1 MIFMQFTEYP
11 FVKSD
16 YFGESKIWIQLDH
29 IVSVEESPDRAD
41 RSWIEL
47 SSGTRHEVSGYA
59 DDILKEIVN
68 EYRERR
74 D

>member
-1 MIFMQFTEYP
+1 MIFMEFTEYP
-11 FVKSD
+11 FVESD
-16 YFGESKIWIQLDH
+16 YFGENKIWIQLDH
-29 IVSVEESPDRAD
+29 IVSVRECPNQAD

-47 SSGTRHEVSGYA
+47 SSGIMHEVDGYTE
-59 DDILKEIVN
+59 DILKEIVN

>member
-1 MIFMQFTEYP
+1 MIFMEFTEYE
-11 FVKSD
+11 FVDSD
-16 YFGESKIWIQLDH
+16 YFGENKIWIQLDH
-29 IVSVEESPDRAD
+29 IVSVRECPSQAD

-47 SSGTRHEVSGYA
+47 SSGTRHEVAGYA
-59 DDILKEIVN
+59 GDILKEIVS

>member
-1 MIFMQFTEYP
+1 MIFMEFEEFKFASPKFTETN
-11 FVKSD
+11 
-16 YFGESKIWIQLDH
+16 KIWIELDH
-29 IVSVEESPDRAD
+29 IVSVKECPIQAD

-47 SSGTRHEVSGYA
+47 SSGRRREVDGCA
-59 DDILKEIVN
+59 EDILKEIVN

>member
-1 MIFMQFTEYP
+1 MIFMEFTEYP
-11 FVKSD
+11 FVESD
-16 YFGESKIWIQLDH
+16 YFEESKIWIQLDH
-29 IVSVEESPDRAD
+29 IVSVRECPCQAD

-47 SSGTRHEVSGYA
+47 SNGTTREVDGYA
-59 DDILKEIVN
+59 DDILKEIVS

>member
-1 MIFMQFTEYP
+1 MIFMEFKEFKFDDLKFTET
-11 FVKSD
+11 
-16 YFGESKIWIQLDH
+16 SKIWIQLDH
-29 IVSVEESPDRAD
+29 IVSVKECPNQAD

-47 SSGTRHEVSGYA
+47 SSGTRHEVDGYVN
-59 DDILKEIVN
+59 DILKEIIN

>member
-16 YFGESKIWIQLDH
+16 YGENKIWIQLDH
-29 IVSVEESPDRAD
+29 IVSVEESPNQAD

-47 SSGTRHEVSGYA
+47 SSGTRHEVAGYTN
-59 DDILKEIVN
+59 DILKEIVN

-74 D
+74 N

>member
-1 MIFMQFTEYP
+1 MIFMQFKEFKFDDINFTETN
-11 FVKSD
+11 
-16 YFGESKIWIQLDH
+16 KIWIQLDH
-29 IVSVEESPDRAD
+29 IVSVRECPCQAD

-47 SSGTRHEVSGYA
+47 SSGTTHEVDGYA
-59 DDILKEIVN
+59 NDILKEIVN

>member
-1 MIFMQFTEYP
+1 MIFMQFTEHK
-11 FVKSD
+11 FSDSD

-29 IVSVEESPDRAD
+29 IASMKECPCQAD
-41 RSWIEL
+41 RTLIEL
-47 SSGTRHEVSGYA
+47 SSGTFHEVNGYVN
-59 DDILKEIVN
+59 DILKEIVN